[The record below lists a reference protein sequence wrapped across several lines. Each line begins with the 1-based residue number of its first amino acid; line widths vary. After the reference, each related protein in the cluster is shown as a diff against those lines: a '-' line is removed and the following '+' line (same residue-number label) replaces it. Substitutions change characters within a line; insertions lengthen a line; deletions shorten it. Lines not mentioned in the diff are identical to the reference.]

1 MSKSSPL
8 ILPRSHP
15 PALSPPPSWSMVTIL
30 PVVRAPNLGIT
41 FAFSLPLT
49 GHSLPSPFRSFQKLP
64 DWFVNEA
71 IVSLPTPLLSGLV
84 SPSPQSDTSLGWPT
98 ASPVAPHPVAVP
110 PTTRACSHLRPL
122 HRTVFPQGITRLYFT
137 AFRYAQL
144 LLHQKAFLPAPHH
157 SNLQPAWLS
166 LLVSECKHSTMVMG
180 PIWSQTAGI
189 QPQLHD

>member
-1 MSKSSPL
+1 
-8 ILPRSHP
+8 
-15 PALSPPPSWSMVTIL
+15 MVTIL

-49 GHSLPSPFRSFQKLP
+49 GHSLPSPFQSFQKLP

-71 IVSLPTPLLSGLV
+71 IVSLPTPLLGARGSYL
-84 SPSPQSDTSLGWPT
+84 SHHSQTT
-98 ASPVAPHPVAVP
+98 SPVAPLPVAVP
-110 PTTRACSHLRPL
+110 PTTRACSHLGPL

-137 AFRYAQL
+137 SFRYAQL

-166 LLVSECKHSTMVMG
+166 LLVS
-180 PIWSQTAGI
+180 
-189 QPQLHD
+189 